1 MTASTRRNRLT
12 LSIIVVTWNSRDDL
26 PACFDALQRSRV
38 ASEAEWIVVDNAS
51 TDGTADWVAGFDP
64 SIRLIRSEV
73 NLGFARANQAGLHIA
88 SGDTILFL
96 NPDTIA
102 LDGFPD
108 EMLDALSRDSGVG
121 AAGPRAFWDT
131 ECRFLISCLKTP
143 TPLELWMIHT
153 GASRWIDAEG
163 LFRPHWEMDWR
174 YWAAEADPVETP
186 AIGGAYLMAKRAAL
200 DSVGGG
206 FDPRYFLGYED
217 VDLGLRLR
225 RRGWKLLSV
234 PTARIVH
241 FLGNSRRR
249 SMDSAICRSWNA
261 GPGAYLKAHYNALQ
275 VRSVTAALM
284 LESLLKRSL
293 KRRFSDSVHT
303 PPQSPRSI
311 TLSWPVID
319 GDVLVEIATTRCFFD
334 KFAVRSSGGSTIE
347 IPADLARRLSP
358 GRHFFRVIRT
368 LSDCRRIHF
377 EGTFA

>member
-1 MTASTRRNRLT
+1 MT
-12 LSIIVVTWNSRDDL
+12 LSIILVTWNSRDDL
-26 PACFDALQRSRV
+26 PACFDALRRSR
-38 ASEAEWIVVDNAS
+38 AAAEAEWIVVDNAS
-51 TDGTADWVAGFDP
+51 TDGTADWVETFDP
-64 SIRLIRSEV
+64 SIRLIRPEE
-73 NLGFARANQAGLHIA
+73 NLGFARANQAGLHVA

-108 EMLDALSRDSGVG
+108 AMIDALRDPGVG

-131 ECRFLISCLKTP
+131 DCRFLISCLKTP
-143 TPLELWMIHT
+143 TPLELWMLHS
-153 GASRWIDAEG
+153 GASRWIDVEG

-249 SMDSAICRSWNA
+249 NVDLAICRSWNA
-261 GPGAYLKAHYNALQ
+261 GPGAYLQAHYNALQ
-275 VRSVTAALM
+275 VRSVTAALT

-293 KRRFSDSVHT
+293 KQRFSDSGHT
-303 PPQSPRSI
+303 PEPQRPI
-311 TLSWPVID
+311 TLSWPPIAEN
-319 GDVLVEIATTRCFFD
+319 VLVEIATTRCFFD
-334 KFAVRSSGGSTIE
+334 KFAVQSPGRGSIE
-347 IPADLARRLSP
+347 IPDDLARRLSP
-358 GRHFFRVIRT
+358 GRHFFRVIRN
-368 LSDCRRIHF
+368 LAGCRRIHF
-377 EGTFA
+377 QGTFA